1 MTTTIQFA
9 FPWPCGN
16 TFKPSL
22 EMNHA
27 LTDADLQRLTGGYR
41 SNQKTCEEAI
51 AHPHLDG
58 SGALA
63 VALSVMAEPCNNGPT
78 SKIAGSSLCPG

>member
-1 MTTTIQFA
+1 MTTTFQFA

-41 SNQKTCEEAI
+41 TDEETCEKAQMEWSEDQNTVE
-51 AHPHLDG
+51 DG
-58 SGALA
+58 LGR
-63 VALSVMAEPCNNGPT
+63 C
-78 SKIAGSSLCPG
+78 SLPPGGWSYV